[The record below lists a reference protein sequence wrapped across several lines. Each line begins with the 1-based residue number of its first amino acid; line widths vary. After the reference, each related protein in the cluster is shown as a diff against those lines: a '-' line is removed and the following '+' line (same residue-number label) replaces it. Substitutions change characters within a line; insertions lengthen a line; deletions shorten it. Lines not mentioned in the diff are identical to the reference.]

1 MAPRRPRNL
10 TTPGGVDPA
19 YLFAAYLVTRN
30 APLPTTRNELKAT
43 FLDLRAHPIWQ
54 SLRIRMSPFEALR
67 QLSNAGFLSVPRE
80 PASWKNLILENKPE
94 LMSMFDFGKFED
106 AEGELGLRRE
116 LRALGYQALTGHSD
130 VQISWPFPPDR
141 AHNRPQSLDI
151 DATAIDHI
159 DIINTSQKPQL
170 LLGIFTPLMRPQGAF
185 FIVGSP
191 ATEAQEVVNI
201 NPGQRLRLTMT
212 LSPQMLGLHQAAVM
226 FAFAGFELVRSVQ
239 VLVEDAVARA
249 SAPESPYVKPVKKP
263 VTNQVAEILK
273 GEAPPMP
280 VTKYQ
285 NRLPEFKIPAAVRN
299 AVNNGGKLAILKE
312 GLSAANYQ
320 RKMAALLHVEEL
332 QMEVGL

>member
-1 MAPRRPRNL
+1 MAPRSNK
-10 TTPGGVDPA
+10 GASKASPA
-19 YLFAAYLVTRN
+19 DVFAAYLVSQK

-43 FLDLRAHPIWQ
+43 FLDLRAHPLWQ
-54 SLRIRMSPFEALR
+54 SLGISWSPANAR
-67 QLSNAGFLSVPRE
+67 WHMWNAGFLVVRSERVIWTKLFKE
-80 PASWKNLILENKPE
+80 KKNE
-94 LMSMFDFGKFED
+94 LAGMFDFGKPED

-130 VQISWPFPPDR
+130 VQISWPFPPNR
-141 AHNRPQSLDI
+141 ARNRPQSLDV
-151 DATAIDHI
+151 DATAVDYI
-159 DIINTSQKPQL
+159 DIINTSQKSQL

-185 FIVGSP
+185 SIVGCP
-191 ATEAQEVVNI
+191 VIEGQEVVNI
-201 NPGQRLRLTMT
+201 DPGQRLRLTTT

-249 SAPESPYVKPVKKP
+249 SAPESPYVKPARKP

-285 NRLPEFKIPAAVRN
+285 NRLPEFRIPAAVRN
-299 AVNNGGKLAILKE
+299 AFKNGGELAILKE
-312 GLSAANYQ
+312 GLSVGNYQ
-320 RKMAALLHVEEL
+320 GKMAALLQVEEL
-332 QMEVGL
+332 QMEVGF